1 MKKSF
6 MKFHLPPILFRA
18 LAACWVG
25 ALSLA
30 GSAAAKVMLSD
41 TSLITYAD
49 FGQNMGRYAVGGH
62 VNALLQAIREQEG
75 GVRIT
80 YTNDLPD
87 YTLEHGMIDFG
98 SGDSIGVSALI
109 APSTLATVKHNGV
122 LAPVFSPA
130 GIRYQCVEYRYSSVF
145 LHAAS
150 DVDFKVSRTNKLVT
164 DTTAA
169 PLYLSSGNANDL
181 VGQLLYQ
188 AGSGFMHYGS
198 APGQTSGICNA
209 YTYITGGITSITG
222 SSEQGDGGTRQ
233 SINLTGTSPTE
244 PLAFQGQGGD
254 SGSPAY
260 IWNEATGQYAYLNAL
275 QAIGGHET
283 YINGNTAWAQEQVT
297 SGYRDTLDLG
307 NTHNLSFAATETQG
321 ASFTDTVE
329 DIEYSGTAYRVAI
342 EGIELSMSVLAGK
355 TNAATRQAVYTW
367 AALNEVRDKDD
378 WYTYGNEYFNASDA
392 AATPADKR
400 SYAEL
405 FLTRDTCLRAADSE
419 TYTLSFDRMI
429 DTGIGYTEWTAA
441 EGQTADFVLQSAD
454 GTSGQLLTAGYV
466 VGKDV
471 ALHLQFTNAADY
483 LREWRKI
490 GEGDLYIDGAGG
502 DNHILLNIG
511 GNGTTY
517 LDRRDAEGNSA
528 MAAYSVIINTGST
541 LVLRGGVDQ
550 VGRLVTLG
558 SGGATLDFAG
568 HSMEWNADAE
578 AAASGFNIQALTEE
592 GIITNSGAGTTT
604 LTVTDAGATNFLG
617 SFRDQAGAGALK
629 IVYNADAAWTWN
641 GIATDL
647 SNTGSGVEVQRGT
660 LTLTGT
666 LTEHGAGSLHG
677 WSADAY
683 SHEDDWHYADA
694 RTDISITG
702 GTFCLGSHARLIG
715 DITVGDGATFI
726 MNEGVRHTY
735 EYLEGGER
743 LDNTE
748 LFRDYYGLK
757 GNVHLEGSNS
767 CMQVSFSE
775 QTDATQVYSGAIS
788 GAGSLSIDTA
798 QGVLVLAGNNSAH
811 TGTKELTNGTLLLVH
826 DASIG
831 NTDTHQWVVGAESTI
846 ATMGDAAVLL
856 NAIDSASTGTLALA
870 HDQEQLL
877 DFSEHSNLVLGALR
891 GTSVVYGNAQEQI
904 SSSLHLGGEG
914 ELQMAAQFVSGSALS
929 VAGHVSLQHEANT
942 ISTLTLNGGSLSLL
956 NGSSLTLTDHP
967 TLAEGG
973 AISVASGA
981 NLVLSGQNY
990 GDNNQTKAE
999 HFAAVVNAISGD
1011 GTVTLQGSDIK
1022 VQLGN
1027 SSVAPPAF
1035 RSNYVVQG
1043 NLWLQKDGAESSWI
1057 VANKASLQVSGK
1069 LQVSDKQTLCVERG
1083 GSISAGSLVLGLEEN
1098 NVSYTGK
1105 LVADGASITVG
1116 ALHFAGRNENN
1127 SADIRN
1133 SHLHFTN
1140 AQASDKVI
1148 DYLLGSGHVSISNS
1162 TLSSDHG
1169 FSITN
1174 WTKGIALS
1182 NSTLDAGGGDI
1193 TFKGCTLAVSGA
1205 LDIAGGSVALNAN
1218 GAGQTSISQGRL
1230 VIEQGSS
1237 LSMGGTVSIDAADAI
1252 ATGTLSGTKY
1262 GYLTEQTGWL
1272 VEKVVDNQGGT
1283 FTNSAYWKLSN
1294 GTGGTLDAN
1303 GNFTAAADHA
1313 VSEGDKVFYVT
1324 AKGSVFNASDY
1335 SAATGFVVLQGGSLY
1350 LTESSAG
1357 TLSLGE
1363 ALRTAKGSGS
1373 ITIGNGIASAEA
1385 VTLTVGNDQS
1395 TQFRGDVY
1403 LVSNVT
1409 FNIGTT
1415 ANNGRV
1421 DLSSLNGLTSYGATL
1436 TYGAGGES
1444 KLNNFRTLQYS
1455 GSTEATPTTLAISS
1469 TSASG
1474 KLIFGGTT
1482 ALEQDFTITT
1492 RYEAHVEVEQ
1502 LSGSARLTFCGA
1514 ESTSY
1519 GSASDIR
1526 IASLENYSGT
1536 LELRRMQERAATHA
1550 ELWTGAQGAQLAGI
1564 SLDSGATANL
1574 YIQGDTHL
1582 GAISL
1587 NNTRGI
1593 AAGTLTLQSDGHR
1606 ISADSVSGQGAR
1618 LCLQGEGSLQVGQ
1631 ARLEAQGGGTAELGN
1646 VNTLEMTGSMLCNAT
1661 LSNTKLTLSI
1671 AEQAQAYALLR
1682 EATQS
1687 PGYALTHVAMD
1698 AASTLCLE
1706 EGVAVEASGSVLAN
1720 VQVKAGSSLT
1730 GDSLLT
1736 GETQITLSATA
1747 DSLISDGYVIV
1758 CNRLEGMM
1766 LSDGSSLTLDISA
1779 FTAQLDPQHEGLQIV
1794 FSGLSW
1800 ESEQALTEI
1809 SVSGSLWEIYGV
1821 ETDGTNT
1828 LVYLGAQV
1836 PEPATTTLGLLAL
1849 AALAARRRR

>member
-1 MKKSF
+1 

-25 ALSLA
+25 ALSL
-30 GSAAAKVMLSD
+30 GSSAAAKVMLSD

-80 YTNDLPD
+80 YTNGLPD

-109 APSTLATVKHNGV
+109 APSTLATVEHNGV
-122 LAPVFSPA
+122 LTPVFSPV
-130 GIRYQCVEYRYSSVF
+130 GIRYQCVEYRSSSVF

-169 PLYLSSGNANDL
+169 PLYLYSGNTNDL

-188 AGSGFMHYGS
+188 AGSGFMQYGS
-198 APGQTSGICNA
+198 APGQTYGICNA
-209 YTYITGGITSITG
+209 YTYITGGITTITG
-222 SSEQGDGGTRQ
+222 SSEQTDGGTRQ

-260 IWNEATGQYAYLNAL
+260 IWNKATGQYEYLNAL
-275 QAIGGHET
+275 QAIGGNET
-283 YINGNTAWAQEQVT
+283 YINGNTAWAQEQAAT
-297 SGYRDTLDLG
+297 GYRDTIDLQA
-307 NTHNLSFAATETQG
+307 HHHLSFAATETQG
-321 ASFTDTVE
+321 ATFTDTVE
-329 DIEYSGTAYRVAI
+329 GIEYSGTAYSVALK
-342 EGIELSMSVLAGK
+342 GTELSMSVLAGK
-355 TNAATRQAVYTW
+355 TDTATGQAVYTW
-367 AALNEVRDKDD
+367 AALNDVRDKDD

-392 AATPADKR
+392 AETPADKR

-429 DTGIGYTEWTAA
+429 DTGIGYTEFAAA
-441 EGQTADFVLQSAD
+441 EGQTADFVLQSAS

-490 GEGDLYIDGAGG
+490 GEGDLYIDGTGG
-502 DNHILLNIG
+502 DNHILLNLG
-511 GNGTTY
+511 GSGATY

-568 HSMEWNADAE
+568 HSMEWNAGAE
-578 AAASGFNIQALTEE
+578 ASASGFNILALTEE
-592 GIITNSGAGTTT
+592 GIITNSGADATT
-604 LTVTDAGATNFLG
+604 LTVTDAGAANFLG

-629 IVYNADAAWTWN
+629 IVYNADTAWTWN

-647 SNTGSGVEVQRGT
+647 RNVGSGVEVQRGT
-660 LTLTGT
+660 LTLVGT
-666 LTEHGAGSLHG
+666 QTQHGAGSLHG
-677 WSADAY
+677 WSADTY
-683 SHEDDWHYADA
+683 SHEDDWHFADA

-702 GTFCLGSHARLIG
+702 GTFCLGSHARLTG
-715 DITVGDGATFI
+715 DITVSDGASFV

-767 CMQVSFSE
+767 CMQVSFSA
-775 QTDATQVYSGAIS
+775 QTDATQVYSGSIS

-798 QGVLVLAGNNSAH
+798 QGVLVLAGDNSAH
-811 TGTKELTNGTLLLVH
+811 TGTKSLTNGTLMLAH
-826 DASIG
+826 DAAIG
-831 NTDTHQWVVGAESTI
+831 NTDTHQWVVGANSTI

-856 NAIDSASTGTLALA
+856 TAIDKASAGTLALA

-877 DFSEHSNLVLGALR
+877 DFSEHSNLMLGALR
-891 GTSVVYGNAQEQI
+891 GTRVVYGNAQEQI

-914 ELQMAAQFVSGSALS
+914 ELQVAAQFVSGSSLS
-929 VAGHVSLQHEANT
+929 VAGHVSLLHEANT
-942 ISTLTLNGGSLSLL
+942 ISTLTLNGGNLSLL

-967 TLAEGG
+967 SLVDGG

-981 NLVLSGQNY
+981 NLVLNGQNY
-990 GDNNQTKAE
+990 GDNHQTNAE
-999 HFAAVVNAISGD
+999 RFAAIVNAISGE

-1022 VQLGN
+1022 VQLGT
-1027 SSVAPPAF
+1027 SSVAPPTF

-1043 NLWLQKDGAESSWI
+1043 NLWLQKYGAESSWS
-1057 VANKASLQVSGK
+1057 VANNASLQVSGE
-1069 LQVSDKQTLCVERG
+1069 LRISNKQTLCVERG
-1083 GSISAGSLVLGLEEN
+1083 GSISAGSLVLGLVEN
-1098 NVSYTGK
+1098 DVSYTGK

-1116 ALHFAGRNENN
+1116 ALNFAGRNENN
-1127 SADIRN
+1127 SATIRN

-1140 AQASDKVI
+1140 ANAGDNVI
-1148 DYLLGSGHVSISNS
+1148 DYLSGSGLVSISNS

-1174 WTKGIALS
+1174 WSKGIELS
-1182 NSTLDAGGGDI
+1182 NSTLDAGGGAI

-1237 LSMGGTVSIDAADAI
+1237 LSMGGMVSIDAADAI

-1283 FTNSAYWKLSN
+1283 FTNKAFWKLSN

-1303 GNFTAAADHA
+1303 GNFTAAADNA

-1324 AKGSVFNASDY
+1324 SKGFVFSASDY
-1335 SAATGFVVLQGGSLY
+1335 RDATGFVVLQGGSLY
-1350 LTESSAG
+1350 LSESSAG
-1357 TLSLGE
+1357 TLSLSE

-1385 VTLTVGNDQS
+1385 VTLTVGNNQS
-1395 TQFRGDVY
+1395 TQFRGDIY

-1415 ANNGRV
+1415 ANGGRV
-1421 DLSSLNGLTSYGATL
+1421 DLSSLNRLTSYGATL
-1436 TYGAGGES
+1436 TFGASGES
-1444 KLNNFRTLQYS
+1444 RLNNFRTLQYS

-1482 ALEQDFTITT
+1482 TLEQDFTITT
-1492 RYEAHVEVEQ
+1492 TYEAHVEVEQ

-1514 ESTSY
+1514 ENSSY
-1519 GSASDIR
+1519 GTASDIR
-1526 IASLENYSGT
+1526 IASLADYSGT
-1536 LELRRMQERAATHA
+1536 LELRRVQERAATHA

-1618 LCLQGEGSLQVGQ
+1618 LCLQGAGSLQVGQ

-1646 VNTLEMTGSMLCNAT
+1646 VNTLEMTGNALSNAT
-1661 LSNTKLTLSI
+1661 LSNTKLTLST
-1671 AEQAQAYALLR
+1671 ADQAQVYAQLR
-1682 EATQS
+1682 EAAQS
-1687 PGYALTHVAMD
+1687 PGYALSHVAMD
-1698 AASTLCLE
+1698 AASSLCLT
-1706 EGVAVEASGSVLAN
+1706 EGIAVDATGSVLAN
-1720 VQVKAGSSLT
+1720 VQVDAVSSIT

-1747 DSLISDGYVIV
+1747 DTLIGDGYVLV
-1758 CNRLEGMM
+1758 CDRLEGMI

-1779 FTAQLDPQHEGLQIV
+1779 FTAQLDPQHEGLQIF

-1800 ESEQALTEI
+1800 ESEQALTEV
-1809 SVSGSLWEIYGV
+1809 SVSGSPWDFYGV

-1828 LVYLGAQV
+1828 MVYLGAKV
-1836 PEPATTTLGLLAL
+1836 PEPATATLSLLAL
-1849 AALAARRRR
+1849 AALVARRRR